1 MRAIFAVLGRA
12 RKIKATIQ
20 TEPKTKSPGL
30 GSSMPVWAGNGAAGA
45 FALQKTGEREPGTS
59 RRSTGALSS
68 LNHELSIPAIVEDVL
83 RSPGQAL
90 DSATRAFMEP
100 RFGHDFGHIGIT
112 SAPAT
117 SHFTVGSPND
127 PLERV
132 ADEMAKG
139 ILTVPSASGSSSSP
153 FGKSGLS
160 GVRIHTDCRAASS
173 AHALDAKAY
182 TVGRHIVF
190 GANEFAPETITG
202 KRLLAHEL
210 AHVLQQSQLFGDS
223 TTLLQRQKK
232 PEKKDAKKSDE
243 KESPKDEIRKDS
255 EADARVFYE
264 RLKALDVEVEE
275 PVEERKHWVVRYRK
289 LNKQQAKAKAAA
301 KQKDLGNERTAG
313 VDYDDESDSFYVKIL
328 LNCPAGVPAKAG
340 YHIWPECFSTKNK
353 GDAIKQKL
361 LAGYGSAEFFS
372 RSDAVGFGLYYK
384 AITTADL
391 ADQQA
396 SAIKQLDSEKA
407 QPPLKKCPDSY
418 KDIGQFLVTTYHLPQ
433 EAEFAPKPIKQN
445 PSGLTGSFRDDF
457 LDSVVVEGAGVA
469 SSGHIIQY
477 DHCAKKRGD
486 KCSDPVYRI
495 SPCAETKSG
504 SCATAGRTV
513 AVDPGV
519 IPLKSELFIER
530 VGSRI
535 AEDTGGDINGQ
546 HIDVY
551 RGLISAAQAKKLT
564 LSGKPRVC
572 MKSKGD
578 SKPAS
583 KAKDE

>member
-1 MRAIFAVLGRA
+1 V
-12 RKIKATIQ
+12 
-20 TEPKTKSPGL
+20 
-30 GSSMPVWAGNGAAGA
+30 
-45 FALQKTGEREPGTS
+45 TGVREPGTS
-59 RRSTGALSS
+59 RRSTGDLSS
-68 LNHELSIPAIVEDVL
+68 LNAELSIPAIVEDVL

-90 DSATRAFMEP
+90 DPATRAFMEP
-100 RFGHDFGHIGIT
+100 RVGHDFRHIGIA
-112 SAPAT
+112 SARAP
-117 SHFTVGSPND
+117 SDLMVGRAND
-127 PLERV
+127 PLERT
-132 ADEMAKG
+132 ADQMAER
-139 ILTVPSASGSSSSP
+139 ILTAPSASGSSHSP
-153 FGKSGLS
+153 FGKVALS
-160 GVRIHTDCRAASS
+160 GVRIHTDSRAASS

-190 GANEFAPETITG
+190 GANEFAPETMTG
-202 KRLLAHEL
+202 KRLFAHEL
-210 AHVLQQSQLFGDS
+210 AHVLQQSQFSGDS
-223 TTLLQRQKK
+223 NTLLQRQKK
-232 PEKKDAKKSDE
+232 PGKADTKKSDQ
-243 KESPKDEIRKDS
+243 KESPKDELRKDS
-255 EADARVFYE
+255 QADARALYE
-264 RLKALDVEVEE
+264 RLKALDVEAEE
-275 PVEERKHWVVRYRK
+275 PVEARKHWVVRYRK
-289 LNKQQAKAKAAA
+289 LNKQQAKAKAAE

-313 VDYDDESDSFYVKIL
+313 VDYDEESDSFYVKIL

-353 GDAIKQKL
+353 ADAIKQKL

-372 RSDAVGFGLYYK
+372 RSDAIGFGLYYK
-384 AITTADL
+384 AIATADL
-391 ADQQA
+391 ANQQA
-396 SAIKQLDSEKA
+396 SATKQLDTEKSQA
-407 QPPLKKCPDSY
+407 PLKKCPDGY

-433 EAEFAPKPIKQN
+433 EAEFASKPIRQN
-445 PSGLTGSFRDDF
+445 PSGLTGDFRDDF
-457 LDSVVVEGAGVA
+457 LGSVVVEGAGVA
-469 SSGHIIQY
+469 LSGDIIQY

-504 SCATAGRTV
+504 TCATAGRTV
-513 AVDPGV
+513 AVDPDV
-519 IPLKSELFIER
+519 IPLKSELFIES

-564 LSGKPRVC
+564 LPGKPRVC